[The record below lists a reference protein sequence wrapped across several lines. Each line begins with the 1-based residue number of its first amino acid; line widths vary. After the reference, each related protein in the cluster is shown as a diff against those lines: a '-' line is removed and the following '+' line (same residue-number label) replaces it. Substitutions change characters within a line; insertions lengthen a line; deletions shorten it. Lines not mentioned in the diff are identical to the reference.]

1 MYIIVFTII
10 VEIFLLTYLQRKGSS
25 FNKKIFVI
33 LLGIWFTIFALVFPI
48 FNQEGKIEI
57 GILNTLFYI
66 IQATLFNE
74 DLGIVQDSI
83 VGGFSVQLILSIEL
97 ILLPFI
103 TVASIFE
110 AIKKYFSQIKLFNPF
125 RRNIHVFDEY
135 SEKSLDFAVLIKK
148 NFPKDK
154 IIFCTDSVVDGNE
167 YLKTK
172 AITLKEKITELD
184 LRRSKGEV
192 KFYCMNNSDDIV
204 LDETINLIEKY
215 QTPVNKFR
223 YSKDTKFK
231 KFIILTFTNNAE
243 TKLVLDGIDK
253 TDIIVNIVDEIQN
266 STYELLM
273 DYPLY
278 KATTEKQI
286 KALVIGLGDRGL
298 NIAKSMLWCGQIPKY
313 NFEINCIE
321 KDMDK
326 IKKFYLECP
335 DIFKHLDEYKIDC
348 LHMDIRD
355 VEFNLEMQKKISKS
369 NYIVIVTGNEE
380 LNIEIAKIL
389 RRHFLQ
395 TEQSLP
401 QIYVWMEEGL
411 KKEKIEKND
420 KEFGFKT
427 FGDFT
432 EIYKAT
438 FQNSDLDK
446 ITLKVHLTYDP
457 DDINLVNY
465 NSSEY
470 NKNSSRAS
478 AMHLEY
484 KMFPYI
490 SKDKLGRFDKEE
502 IKEILKDDNIMS
514 EIAKCEHRRWV
525 AFLRTEGYEAA
536 NGKTLKIYFDKTK
549 NIKNHEM
556 KLHPTM
562 VKWDELDEAEKM
574 IENEIKISK
583 NNKLATIDSVKNL
596 IKEFYLKV

>member
-10 VEIFLLTYLQRKGSS
+10 VEFFLLTYLQKKGSS
-25 FNKKIFVI
+25 FNKKIFTI

-48 FNQEGKIEI
+48 FYQEGKIEI

-125 RRNIHVFDEY
+125 KRNIHVFDEY
-135 SEKSLDFAVLIKK
+135 SEKSLKFAVLIKR

-154 IIFCTDSVVDGNE
+154 IIFCTDGVIDGEE

-172 AITLKEKITELD
+172 AITLKEDITELD
-184 LRRSKGEV
+184 LRKSKGKV

-204 LDETINLIEKY
+204 LDETIKLIEKY

-231 KFIILTFTNNAE
+231 KFIILTFTNNEE
-243 TKLVLDGIDK
+243 TKLVLDSIDK

-278 KATTEKQI
+278 KATTENTI
-286 KALVIGLGDRGL
+286 KTLVIGLGDRGL

-313 NFEINCIE
+313 NFEMNCIE
-321 KDMDK
+321 KDIDK
-326 IKKFYLECP
+326 IKRFHSECP

-348 LHMDIRD
+348 LNMDIRD
-355 VEFNLEMQKKISKS
+355 VEFNSEMQKKISGS
-369 NYIVIVTGNEE
+369 NYIVIVTGDEE
-380 LNIEIAKIL
+380 LNIKIAKIL
-389 RRHFLQ
+389 RRYFLQ

-401 QIYVWMEEGL
+401 LIYAWMEEGL
-411 KKEKIEKND
+411 KKEKIEKNT

-438 FQNSDLDK
+438 FQNSYLDK

-457 DDINLVNY
+457 DDINLVDY

-484 KMFPYI
+484 KLFPYI
-490 SKDKLGRFDKEE
+490 NKDKLGKFDKDE
-502 IKEILKDDNIMS
+502 IKEILNDDKIMS
-514 EIAKCEHRRWV
+514 EIAQCEHRRWV
-525 AFLRTEGYEAA
+525 AFLRAEGYETA
-536 NGKTLKIYFDKTK
+536 NGKALKTYFDKTK
-549 NIKNHEM
+549 SIKNHEM
-556 KLHPTM
+556 KLHPTL
-562 VKWDELDEAEKM
+562 VKWSELEKTEKM
-574 IENEIKISK
+574 IEKETNTYK
-583 NNKLATIDSVKNL
+583 NNKSATIDSIKNL